1 MHKSSMSRKFV
12 TKLITIAAWVAV
24 IAIAYATL
32 THVGFVYAIYFK
44 LAPILMGPEMRT
56 YAHFEHVLAF
66 ALLGALFAYAYPH
79 KLLLVCCVVLG
90 GAVLLELAQ
99 TMTPDRHGTMV
110 DALEKMAGGTAGIL
124 FARITHRLWFGKDKP
139 S

>member
-1 MHKSSMSRKFV
+1 MNRKIV
-12 TKLITIAAWVAV
+12 TQLITIAAWVA
-24 IAIAYATL
+24 ITAIAYATL
-32 THVGFVYAIYFK
+32 THVGFVYSIYFK

-66 ALLGALFAYAYPH
+66 AVLGALFAYAYPQ

-99 TMTPDRHGTMV
+99 TMTTDRHGTMV
-110 DALEKMAGGTAGIL
+110 DALEKMAGGAAGIL
-124 FARITHRLWFGKDKP
+124 FARITHRLWFAKDKP

>member
-1 MHKSSMSRKFV
+1 MA
-12 TKLITIAAWVAV
+12 IAAWVAV
-24 IAIAYATL
+24 VTIAYATL

-79 KLLLVCCVVLG
+79 KLLLVCYVVLG

-99 TMTPDRHGTMV
+99 TMTPDRHGTLV
-110 DALEKMAGGTAGIL
+110 DALEKMAGGAAGIL
-124 FARITHRLWFGKDKP
+124 FARITHRRWLAKDKP